1 MIDLNDVST
10 LERIAVI
17 ARIAAGSSCTVR
29 ERSILLMLV
38 VELAESGYQD
48 NLENIRKY
56 DTKLTIQNT
65 DESFVTN

>member
-1 MIDLNDVST
+1 MIDLDDVST
-10 LERIAVI
+10 LE
-17 ARIAAGSSCTVR
+17 RIAAGSSCTVR

-56 DTKLTIQNT
+56 DKKLTIQNT
-65 DESFVTN
+65 DESFVAN

>member
-1 MIDLNDVST
+1 MIDLDDVST

-17 ARIAAGSSCTVR
+17 ARIVAGSSCTVR

-65 DESFVTN
+65 DESFAAN